1 MRVMKQLSVSVL
13 VCVLASVEAYA
24 QSPDDR
30 LPGSSQWVSTF
41 SIIAF
46 DPDTGQL
53 GVGVQSRAF
62 AAGAIVPWAKAGVG
76 AVATQA
82 AANRSY
88 GPKAIALLEQGLS
101 PAEVVKKITD
111 DDPGRDRRQVA
122 VIDARGRSAAYT
134 GKHVIDR
141 NSDPKDRVHLG
152 GWAGSRQSVNFSV
165 QGNTLASEAV
175 VNAMTDAYAH
185 SSGSTMAERLMDA
198 LDAGQSKGGDI
209 RGMQAAGILVV
220 QPITDPEVTTDHLI
234 DIRVDDAVDPFKEL
248 RRVLN
253 VRLSGDRM
261 QRAKELAKKGKLIE
275 ALEEQQHAVSMN
287 PKNELMQFALAER
300 YADAGE
306 YLKALNT
313 LQQAIAVQPYL
324 KLEAMES
331 ASFSKMQDSVD
342 FRQLVAK

>member
-1 MRVMKQLSVSVL
+1 MVASRIVVCAL
-13 VCVLASVEAYA
+13 VGLGASAAASA
-24 QSPDDR
+24 QSIDDR
-30 LPGSSQWVSTF
+30 LPGPGQWVSTF

-46 DPDTGQL
+46 DPETGQL

-82 AANRSY
+82 AANRTY

-101 PAEVVKKITD
+101 PADVVKKITD
-111 DDPGRDRRQVA
+111 DDPDRDRRQVA
-122 VIDARGRSAAYT
+122 VIDAKGRSAAYT

-175 VNAMTDAYAH
+175 VDAMTDAYAN
-185 SSGSTMAERLMDA
+185 SARSTMAERLMDA
-198 LDAGQSKGGDI
+198 LEAGQSKGGDI

-220 QPITDPEVTTDHLI
+220 QPITDRDATTDHLI
-234 DIRVDDAVDPFKEL
+234 DIRVDDAADPFKEL

-253 VRLSGDRM
+253 VRLSSERM
-261 QRAKELAKKGKLIE
+261 QRARELAKKGKIAE
-275 ALEEQQHAVSMN
+275 ALDEQKLAVSMN

-300 YADAGE
+300 YAEAGE

-324 KLEAMES
+324 KLDAIES
-331 ASFSKMQDSVD
+331 PSFSKMQDSVD
-342 FRQLVAK
+342 FKQLVAK